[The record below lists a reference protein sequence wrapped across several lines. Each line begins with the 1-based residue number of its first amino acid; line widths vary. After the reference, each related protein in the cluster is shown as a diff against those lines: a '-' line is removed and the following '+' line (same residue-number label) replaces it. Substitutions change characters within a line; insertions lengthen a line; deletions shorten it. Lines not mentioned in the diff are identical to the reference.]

1 MSKEIVVTEEVFSKA
16 KHLLN
21 TGLFSRKQISEMLNL
36 NKSNISLI
44 ALYGSLEEMRAA
56 QRASVALSNQRRKE
70 REEEKAKREREA
82 KEAYIKALNNPE
94 DEPEEP
100 EQSKRVP
107 IGDCPNTMPEDS
119 IELKADIIIEKLD
132 TLIDLLKEVRV
143 AQTSTSAGSSH
154 TATSFYSSNKP
165 F

>member
-1 MSKEIVVTEEVFSKA
+1 MSTNTRIVVTEEVFNKA

-36 NKSNISLI
+36 NKSNVSLI
-44 ALYGSLEEMRAA
+44 ALHGSLEEMRAA
-56 QRASVALSNQRRKE
+56 QRAAAKLVAQRRKE
-70 REEEKAKREREA
+70 KAQCEKEA
-82 KEAYIKALNNPE
+82 KEAYSEALKHSDE
-94 DEPEEP
+94 EPEEP
-100 EQSKRVP
+100 EEPKRIP
-107 IGDCPNTMPEDS
+107 IGDCPNTVPEDS

-143 AQTSTSAGSSH
+143 AQTSTNTGNGH
-154 TATSFYSSNKP
+154 TVTAFYDSNKP